1 MDQENARDK
10 RDQQRL
16 GRQAQPAREHRP
28 EHSKWQSLCQRSQA
42 MAGNQVTVRVAI
54 TDSTPRANSGQL
66 PIVSPEIEN
75 GNALA
80 MMQPITP

>member
-1 MDQENARDK
+1 
-10 RDQQRL
+10 
-16 GRQAQPAREHRP
+16 
-28 EHSKWQSLCQRSQA
+28 

-66 PIVSPEIEN
+66 PTVSPEIEN